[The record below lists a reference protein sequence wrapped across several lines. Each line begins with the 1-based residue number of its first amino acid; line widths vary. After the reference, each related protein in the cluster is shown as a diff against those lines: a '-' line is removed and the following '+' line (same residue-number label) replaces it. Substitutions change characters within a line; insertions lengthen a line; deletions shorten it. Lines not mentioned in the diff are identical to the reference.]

1 LREDPGE
8 KKNWAA
14 DYPIKVEE
22 LSKLA
27 AVYQADLYMT
37 KKN

>member
-14 DYPIKVEE
+14 DYPVKAEKLI
-22 LSKLA
+22 KLA
-27 AVYQADLYMT
+27 AAYQADLYMT
-37 KKN
+37 KGN